1 MTADGDRPAVGRFRY
16 VPPPTET
23 LDPETGEGTPNFSYG
38 YVGQVAALAAAY
50 PFLDD
55 QTCRRLVRSY
65 GTRAPEVLGEA
76 RLWVDLGEDFG
87 AGLTARE
94 VRYLQAAEWAQT
106 ADDIL
111 WRRSK
116 LGLRFDGAARARL
129 GAWLAA
135 HPVAGADAAD

>member
-1 MTADGDRPAVGRFRY
+1 MLR
-16 VPPPTET
+16 
-23 LDPETGEGTPNFSYG
+23 
-38 YVGQVAALAAAY
+38 AAPSWA
-50 PFLDD
+50 
-55 QTCRRLVRSY
+55 
-65 GTRAPEVLGEA
+65 
-76 RLWVDLGEDFG
+76 DLGEDFG

-94 VRYLQAAEWAQT
+94 ARYLQAAEWAQT
-106 ADDIL
+106 IDDIL